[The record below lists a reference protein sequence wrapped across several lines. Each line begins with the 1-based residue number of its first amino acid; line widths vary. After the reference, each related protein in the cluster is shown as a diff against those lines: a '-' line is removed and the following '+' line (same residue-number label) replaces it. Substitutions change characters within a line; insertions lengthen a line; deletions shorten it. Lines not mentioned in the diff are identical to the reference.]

1 MGSVIPKQY
10 LSLHDKT
17 VLDNTLEH
25 FINHPQID
33 GVVVAISADD
43 AFWLESSFVDH
54 PDVKTVKGGAERCFS
69 VLNALELLIQTT
81 DAKDHVLV
89 HDAARPCVR
98 GDDVTRLI
106 NKCSGT
112 VNGGLLG
119 LPVRDTMKRTDSG
132 NAVMQTVDR
141 EQLWH
146 AFTPQMFQLGI
157 LHEAL
162 QKALDEG
169 QEVTDDA
176 SAMELAGY
184 KPMMIEGAADNI
196 KITRPEDLVLAAWYL
211 EQQTNQRLN
220 TSKVP

>member
-1 MGSVIPKQY
+1 
-10 LSLHDKT
+10 
-17 VLDNTLEH
+17 
-25 FINHPQID
+25 
-33 GVVVAISADD
+33 
-43 AFWLESSFVDH
+43 
-54 PDVKTVKGGAERCFS
+54 
-69 VLNALELLIQTT
+69 
-81 DAKDHVLV
+81 
-89 HDAARPCVR
+89 
-98 GDDVTRLI
+98 
-106 NKCSGT
+106 
-112 VNGGLLG
+112 
-119 LPVRDTMKRTDSG
+119 VRDTMKRTDSG

-211 EQQTNQRLN
+211 EQQTNQQLN